1 MQWNVAVTRKNWI
14 QYRIPVHYEKKARIK
29 AEPGS
34 FDHLRST
41 YERDL
46 RVLQSCFLYFKSKF
60 KENIKN
66 KLRQLLKWS
75 RYKKTPSESRKS
87 GKQRGVFTILANIC
101 YANFRENSTAQKMKK
116 SLMQN
121 FMFCAV

>member
-1 MQWNVAVTRKNWI
+1 M
-14 QYRIPVHYEKKARIK
+14 YYEKKTRTK

-46 RVLQSCFLYFKSKF
+46 RVLQSYFLYFKSKF
-60 KENIKN
+60 KEKIKN

-87 GKQRGVFTILANIC
+87 GKQRGVFTILSKRRIYNPIKEAYLQSYQTSIIGI
-101 YANFRENSTAQKMKK
+101 FVTLRKR
-116 SLMQN
+116 
-121 FMFCAV
+121 